1 VKGKVMTK
9 KMDVSKAIDIV
20 EGLRDPNDE
29 YEALEAWQVL
39 VDTDMAWKL
48 QGRIGRTAQEMLDY
62 GYLRPKKS
70 ELH

>member
-1 VKGKVMTK
+1 MANKV
-9 KMDVSKAIDIV
+9 MDVSKAIDIV

-39 VDTDMAWKL
+39 VGTDMAWKL
-48 QGRIGRTAQEMLDY
+48 QGRIGRTAKEMIDY

>member
-1 VKGKVMTK
+1 
-9 KMDVSKAIDIV
+9 MDVSKAIDIV

-48 QGRIGRTAQEMLDY
+48 QGRIGRTAQEIVT
-62 GYLRPKKS
+62 GKQYLS
-70 ELH
+70 LYLHPFF

>member
-1 VKGKVMTK
+1 MSKT
-9 KMDVSKAIDIV
+9 MDVNKAIDIV

-29 YEALEAWQVL
+29 YEVLEAWQVL

-48 QGRIGRTAQEMLDY
+48 QERIGRTAQEMLDY
-62 GYLRPKKS
+62 GYRRPKKS

>member
-1 VKGKVMTK
+1 MSKT
-9 KMDVSKAIDIV
+9 MDVNKAIDIV

-29 YEALEAWQVL
+29 YEVLEAWQVL

-48 QGRIGRTAQEMLDY
+48 QERIGRTAQEMLDY
-62 GYLRPKKS
+62 GYLSPKKS